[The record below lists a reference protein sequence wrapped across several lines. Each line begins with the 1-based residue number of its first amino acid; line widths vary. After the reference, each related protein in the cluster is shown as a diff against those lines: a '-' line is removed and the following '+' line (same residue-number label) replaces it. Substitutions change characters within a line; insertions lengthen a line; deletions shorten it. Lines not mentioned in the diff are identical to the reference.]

1 MKDFLNKQ
9 IQLEN
14 NRVLLIPFSQQK
26 TEELRP
32 IIFDNEV
39 WEFMGMYI
47 KTEND
52 FNNYIK
58 DTLQKHSKTAYSF
71 LIIDKLTNEIAGS
84 TSLDNINCNSEKL
97 EIGWTWY
104 GKKFQ
109 GTGLNKACKFELLQY
124 GFEQIGLRRIQFS
137 ADLEN
142 IKSQKA
148 IEKLGAIQEGIFRNN
163 YIDSLGKSKNDVY
176 YSIIREDWSNIKE
189 RCFSEYL

>member
-14 NRVLLIPFSQQK
+14 NRVLLIPFLDKKS
-26 TEELRP
+26 EELRT
-32 IIFDNEV
+32 IIFDNDI
-39 WEFMGMYI
+39 WEYMGMYI
-47 KTEND
+47 STEND

-58 DTLQKHSKTAYSF
+58 DTLEKHSKTAYSF

-84 TSLDNINCNSEKL
+84 TSFGNINFKSEKL

-109 GTGLNKACKFELLQY
+109 GTGLNKACKLELLKY

-148 IEKLGAIQEGIFRNN
+148 IEKLGATQEGIFRNN
-163 YIDSLGKSKNDVY
+163 YIDSLGNSKNDVY
-176 YSIIREDWSNIKE
+176 YSIIKEDWKNIKE
-189 RCFSEYL
+189 RYFSEYL

>member
-14 NRVLLIPFSQQK
+14 HRVLLIPFSNEK
-26 TEELRP
+26 TEELRT
-32 IIFDNEV
+32 IIFDNAI

-58 DTLQKHSKTAYSF
+58 DTLEKHSKTAYSF

-84 TSLDNINCNSEKL
+84 TSFGNINFNSKKL

-109 GTGLNKACKFELLQY
+109 GTGLNKACKFELLKY

-163 YIDSLGKSKNDVY
+163 YIDSLGKSKDDVY
-176 YSIIREDWSNIKE
+176 YSIIKEDWQNSKE
-189 RCFSEYL
+189 QYFSEYL